1 VVFSETRNQK
11 PHIQYTSQNKI
22 PSSEM
27 NDESFSATASP
38 SSSNS
43 TFEFYLDGQFASTE
57 AGIIIPTITGGL
69 SFLSSSFIM
78 ITIYRS
84 KQNTVYHR
92 ILFFLSFWDA
102 IVSFCIALTTLP
114 MPKDVIYDYKGPSY
128 GNHGT
133 CSMQAFLIFLGA
145 FCFVMLLL
153 LRS

>member
-1 VVFSETRNQK
+1 MNNET
-11 PHIQYTSQNKI
+11 
-22 PSSEM
+22 
-27 NDESFSATASP
+27 FAATASP
-38 SSSNS
+38 SSGNS
-43 TFEFYLDGQFASTE
+43 TFEFYLDGQFASTK
-57 AGIIIPTITGGL
+57 AGIIIPTITGAL

-102 IVSFCIALTTLP
+102 LVSFCIALTTLP

-145 FCFVMLLL
+145 FYFTLAFIEILSYLLSL
-153 LRS
+153 LASPFIFYFHPVRSSK